1 MSEYQRKRE
10 EPSMKSDLRDR
21 SAKASFL
28 LWSVPPTAY
37 HHVHVH
43 DLEERFNPAGRLG
56 LRRHGILDFFN
67 LSDTPFGFTL
77 CGKPRGCNLN
87 CKNHDEQPNVCYEG
101 GIARNSQC
109 KPFPILLRECWTSRH
124 RS

>member
-1 MSEYQRKRE
+1 
-10 EPSMKSDLRDR
+10 MKSDLRDR

-67 LSDTPFGFTL
+67 LSDTLFGFTL

-109 KPFPILLRECWTSRH
+109 KPFPILLRVLDQPAQVVEGTDRLLMP
-124 RS
+124 